1 MVNLMREHVP
11 PETRIH
17 YVITRGGAAPN
28 IVPEFAEV
36 YYYVQH
42 PDMTLLE
49 GLWERVVAT
58 SEGAALGTGTR
69 VEHEVIHGNFN
80 VLPNETLSHVMD
92 NSLQAVGGVLYSAA
106 ERAFADSLRTT
117 FGDIDVGLGAAAE
130 VQP

>member
-1 MVNLMREHVP
+1 
-11 PETRIH
+11 
-17 YVITRGGAAPN
+17 
-28 IVPEFAEV
+28 
-36 YYYVQH
+36 
-42 PDMTLLE
+42 MTLLK

-117 FGDIDVGLGAAAE
+117 FGDIDLRLAAAAE